1 MTFIKLHALDGST
14 SVVSASK
21 IEAIYDEDDTR
32 EIWVS
37 TPSGDYGAG
46 DVTLDKLVSV
56 LQDKIIITELVDI
69 SA

>member
-1 MTFIKLHALDGST
+1 MTFIKLHALDGT
-14 SVVSASK
+14 QAVVNASK
-21 IEAIYDEDDTR
+21 IEAIYEDDTK

-56 LQDKIIITELVDI
+56 LQDKIIITELVNI
-69 SA
+69 